1 MVLEKL
7 VRLLFAATL
16 LLSQLAILAA
26 LAYALL
32 GR

>member
-1 MVLEKL
+1 MMLAKL
-7 VRLLFAATL
+7 TKLLIAAAL